1 MKKLLL
7 VLMLLAAVAISGCT
21 DKSPSGTS
29 SSGAEK
35 SVGELKTLAVK
46 SAEGLNSYSLKSSAS
61 QTLVLNAVGT
71 NDTPENAT
79 TVKQSV
85 ETLASVN
92 LSGFEAGASG
102 STTNEILLPGKP
114 ANSSTTQA
122 NVYQIGNSTYVKGE
136 DGKWTHLQDPR
147 TAEEIWGQG
156 DNNQVRALANTFNV
170 SQAEIVG
177 SESIEGVDT
186 YKLKVITG
194 NAESES
200 LYNAAFSIAAQLTQ
214 YPMLMP
220 SINRSE
226 LNATGSI
233 EKLVWISKEN
243 YLPVKYQSSMA
254 FEMTPEIIA
263 GLDPNTGEM
272 KMFNQ
277 SVRLGK
283 ISAVIDTSD
292 IYYDFNKQAKITPP
306 AEALEAPAVTPT
318 SATSSAAT
326 SAATPA

>member
-7 VLMLLAAVAISGCT
+7 VLMLLVAVAISGCM
-21 DKSPSGTS
+21 DKSPSGNG
-29 SSGAEK
+29 SSGSEK

-46 SAEGLNSYSLKSSAS
+46 SAEDLKSYSLKSSAS
-61 QTLVLNAVGT
+61 QTLVLSAVGI

-92 LSGFEAGASG
+92 LSGFEASASG
-102 STTNEILLPGKP
+102 STTNEVTLPGTP
-114 ANSSTTQA
+114 ANSSTTEA
-122 NVYQIGNSTYVKGE
+122 NVYQMGNSTYVKGE
-136 DGKWTHLQDPR
+136 DGKWTHLLDPR

-156 DNNQVRALANTFNV
+156 DNNQVRALANTFNA

-177 SESIEGVDT
+177 SESVEGMDA

-194 NAESES
+194 SAESES

-226 LNATGSI
+226 LNATGST

-243 YLPVKYQSSMA
+243 YLPVKYQSRMA

-263 GLDPNTGEM
+263 GLDPNTGQM
-272 KMFNQ
+272 KMFNE

-283 ISAVIDTSD
+283 ISAVIETSD
-292 IYYDFNKQAKITPP
+292 TYYDFNKQVKITPP
-306 AEALEAPAVTPT
+306 AEALQSPAVTP
-318 SATSSAAT
+318 ASAAT
-326 SAATPA
+326 SASTSAAAPA

>member
-7 VLMLLAAVAISGCT
+7 VLMLLVAVAISGCM
-21 DKSPSGTS
+21 DKSPSGNG
-29 SSGAEK
+29 SSGSEK

-46 SAEGLNSYSLKSSAS
+46 SAEDLKSYSLKSSAS
-61 QTLVLNAVGT
+61 QTLVLSAVGI

-85 ETLASVN
+85 ETIASVN
-92 LSGFEAGASG
+92 LSGFEASASG
-102 STTNEILLPGKP
+102 STTNEVALPGKQ
-114 ANSSTTQA
+114 ANSSTTEA
-122 NVYQIGNSTYVKGE
+122 NVYQMGNSTYVKGE
-136 DGKWTHLQDPR
+136 DGKWTHLLDPR

-156 DNNQVRALANTFNV
+156 DNNQVRALANTFNA

-177 SESIEGVDT
+177 SESIEGMDA

-194 NAESES
+194 SAESES

-243 YLPVKYQSSMA
+243 YLPVKYQSRMA

-263 GLDPNTGEM
+263 GLDPNTGQM
-272 KMFNQ
+272 KMFNE

-283 ISAVIDTSD
+283 ISAVIETSD
-292 IYYDFNKQAKITPP
+292 TYYDFNKQVKITPP
-306 AEALEAPAVTPT
+306 AEALQAPAVTPAS
-318 SATSSAAT
+318 SATSAPT
-326 SAATPA
+326 SAAAPA